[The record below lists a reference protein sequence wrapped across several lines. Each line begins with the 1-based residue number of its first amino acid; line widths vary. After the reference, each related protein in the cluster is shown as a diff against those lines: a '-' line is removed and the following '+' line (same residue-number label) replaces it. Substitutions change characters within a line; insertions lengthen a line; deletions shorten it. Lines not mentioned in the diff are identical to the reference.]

1 MSIVMI
7 WKILSK
13 MTYFMFLESEQRDL
27 EVMGASCDTF
37 GDNLMFTIVL
47 CSLNGYYWPQM

>member
-13 MTYFMFLESEQRDL
+13 IISFMFLESEQRDFL
-27 EVMGASCDTF
+27 VLGASCDTF
-37 GDNLMFTIVL
+37 SDNLMFPIVL
-47 CSLNGYYWPQM
+47 R